1 MKRSAVQ
8 PRRLAQTPAPG
19 HRDVH
24 EPTTSATGGFT
35 RRGFLLAGAAAL
47 AACSGLP
54 VAPSRP
60 ALRLIGEASLPHGL
74 NFQGT
79 TVGGLSGLD
88 YDSASDTWYL
98 LSDDR
103 SDINPARFYT
113 ARIALTGQRLDTP
126 VLLSSVTLQQPDG
139 KPWPSRRLGGRAVDP
154 ESIRWRAQ
162 TRSLLWSSEGDARLG
177 LDPAV
182 REIRPDGSPLRELTL
197 PVMFTM
203 QADKRSGP
211 RDNLSFEGLSL
222 TPDGRQAW
230 VAMEN
235 ALWQDGPMPTPEAP
249 GGPCRFT
256 LFDLASGQAVRQI
269 AYVPDA
275 IPQAPKTAGA
285 YADNGISEILMLDA
299 QRMLVLERAYIS
311 GIGNSLRLYL
321 IDTGRA
327 SDTLGTPRLL
337 AGQYTPAVKTLL
349 ADFDAFVR
357 PGSGAPGISR
367 LDNTEGMAWGPRL
380 PGGSRS
386 LVFVSDDNFN
396 PAQVTQFLAFEFTD
410 PQP

>member
-1 MKRSAVQ
+1 V
-8 PRRLAQTPAPG
+8 LG
-19 HRDVH
+19 HRGVH
-24 EPTTSATGGFT
+24 EPPPSANSGFT
-35 RRGFLLAGAAAL
+35 RRGILLAGAAAL

-54 VAPSRP
+54 VATSRP
-60 ALRLIGEASLPHGL
+60 ALRFIGEASLAHGL
-74 NFQGT
+74 IFQGT

-88 YDSASDTWYL
+88 YDTASDTWYL

-113 ARIALTGQRLDTP
+113 ARIALTGERLDTP
-126 VLLSSVTLQQPDG
+126 VLLGSVTLQQPDG
-139 KPWPSRRLGGRAVDP
+139 RPWPSRRLGGRAVDP

-162 TRSLLWSSEGDARLG
+162 ARTLLWTSEGDARLG
-177 LDPAV
+177 IDPAV
-182 REIRPDGSPLRELTL
+182 REVRPDGSHLRELRL
-197 PVMFTM
+197 PAMFTM
-203 QADKRSGP
+203 QADQRSGP

-235 ALWQDGPMPTPEAP
+235 ALWQDGPMPTTEAP

-256 LFDLASGQAVRQI
+256 LIDLASGQAVRQI

-275 IPQAPKTAGA
+275 IPQAPKRAGA
-285 YADNGISEILMLDA
+285 HADNGISEILMLDA
-299 QRMLVLERAYIS
+299 QRMLVLERAYMS

-321 IDTGRA
+321 TDTAPA
-327 SDTLGTPRLL
+327 SDTLGMQRLV
-337 AGQYTPAVKTLL
+337 AGQYTPAAKTLM
-349 ADFDAFVR
+349 ADFDAFLR
-357 PGSGAPGISR
+357 SGSATQGISR

-380 PGGSRS
+380 PGGSRI

>member
-1 MKRSAVQ
+1 MKRSVVQ
-8 PRRLAQTPAPG
+8 PQSPAPG
-19 HRDVH
+19 QGALHA
-24 EPTTSATGGFT
+24 PSLPANIGFT
-35 RRGFLLAGAAAL
+35 RRGVLLAGAAAL
-47 AACSGLP
+47 AACTGLP
-54 VAPSRP
+54 VAPGRP
-60 ALRLIGEASLPHGL
+60 ALRFIGEASLSHGL

-88 YDSASDTWYL
+88 YDAAGDTWYL

-113 ARIALTGQRLDTP
+113 ARIELTHERLGTP
-126 VLLSSVTLQQPDG
+126 TLLSSVTLGQPDG
-139 KPWPSRRLGGRAVDP
+139 QPWPSRRLGGRAVDP
-154 ESIRWRAQ
+154 EAIRWRAQ
-162 TRSLLWSSEGDARLG
+162 TRTLLWTSEGDARLG
-177 LDPAV
+177 IEPAL
-182 REIRPDGSPLRELTL
+182 REARPDGSHLRDLTL
-197 PVMFTM
+197 PAMFAM

-211 RDNLSFEGLSL
+211 RDNLSFEGLGL
-222 TPDGRQAW
+222 TTDGRQAW
-230 VAMEN
+230 VAMDN
-235 ALWQDGPMPTPEAP
+235 ALWQDGPMPTAEAP
-249 GGPCRFT
+249 GGPCRLT
-256 LFDLASGQAVRQI
+256 LFDLAGAQAVRQI

-299 QRMLVLERAYIS
+299 RRMLLLERAYMS

-321 IDTGRA
+321 IDTGQA
-327 SDTLGTPRLL
+327 SDTLGMQRLQ
-337 AGQYTPAVKTLL
+337 AGQYTPATKSLL

-357 PGSGAPGISR
+357 PGNGARGISQ